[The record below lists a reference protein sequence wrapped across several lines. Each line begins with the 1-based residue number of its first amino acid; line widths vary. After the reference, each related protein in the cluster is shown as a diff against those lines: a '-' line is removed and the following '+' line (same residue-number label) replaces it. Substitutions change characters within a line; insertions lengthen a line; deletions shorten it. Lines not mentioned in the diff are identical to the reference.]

1 MFVFCSDVSLMVL
14 LAEFLLDEV
23 TIHVCLLQ

>member
-14 LAEFLLDEV
+14 LVVFLLDEV
-23 TIHVCLLQ
+23 IIHVCLLQ